1 MLNKDPHVYL
11 SRVVLVIF
19 PWRSMTVQPK
29 LEILAVEVL
38 LFALQSMA
46 LPTSGRVII
55 ETTVGEIDIELWAKV
70 GAPYIF

>member
-1 MLNKDPHVYL
+1 
-11 SRVVLVIF
+11 
-19 PWRSMTVQPK
+19 MTVQPK